1 VASNFPTSLDNFT
14 NPSSG
19 NTLDSPSHSLQHSD
33 INDAVEALEAKL
45 GIGAS
50 PAGSATSGQVLTAGT
65 AGTTTWS
72 TPTGAGLVL
81 INTTTFTGATT
92 VSFAND
98 TFTTTY
104 DNYRILL
111 NVSASSG
118 NPVINFR
125 MRLAGTDNSGSS
137 YSWAGYQSQAGSLAV
152 DAATSQT
159 SAKLFENY
167 GAYANLNYAGWDL
180 FSPKL
185 AVPTKYTILSS
196 GAATAGQFE
205 SYSLNGFHDVS
216 TAYDSLSVIP
226 STGTITGSYA
236 IYGYSK

>member
-1 VASNFPTSLDNFT
+1 MAVKGLKVNSLNMSDDVPGMVLLTTQSFSG
-14 NPSSG
+14 SSSV
-19 NTLDSPSHSLQHSD
+19 N
-33 INDAVEALEAKL
+33 
-45 GIGAS
+45 
-50 PAGSATSGQVLTAGT
+50 
-65 AGTTTWS
+65 
-72 TPTGAGLVL
+72 
-81 INTTTFTGATT
+81 
-92 VSFAND
+92 FAND

-137 YSWAGYQSQAGSLAV
+137 YSWAGYQSMSGSLAV

-159 SAKLFENY
+159 SAKLCENY
-167 GAYANLNYAGWDL
+167 GAYGNFIYAGWDL

-185 AVPTKYTILSS
+185 AVPTKYTILTPGS
-196 GAATAGQFE
+196 ATSGQFE
-205 SYSLNGFHDVS
+205 SYSISGFHDVS

-226 STGTITGSYA
+226 STGTITGSYSV
-236 IYGYSK
+236 YGYNK